1 MADPWTILRRRD
13 IYWRQNRRTRWYG
26 RSGESLRT
34 LAQDDIGSKVTIYHG
49 HDKNWCRLQ
58 SMYSSVIHKGHSFK
72 IHKIMQNMHG
82 GRKLKSR
89 GSSFDWRDDLKNLFA
104 IHFGGIWFRLCG
116 CTKHKHIIMG
126 PGAKV
131 PNDTSWSTNA
141 NLHNLPTWEYGL
153 SCGYYWGWVAES
165 TSKRAAAFNSRSP
178 TSEIVQHIS
187 ECISIFNWD
196 CNGLRVLLRLLD
208 RERPWKHKMFIIV

>member
-1 MADPWTILRRRD
+1 M
-13 IYWRQNRRTRWYG
+13 
-26 RSGESLRT
+26 SS
-34 LAQDDIGSKVTIYHG
+34 SV
-49 HDKNWCRLQ
+49 
-58 SMYSSVIHKGHSFK
+58 YSSVIHKGHSFK

-126 PGAKV
+126 TGAKV
-131 PNDTSWSTNA
+131 PNDTAWSTTA

-165 TSKRAAAFNSRSP
+165 TSKRAAAHIQFPFTHIRNSSTHFRMHF
-178 TSEIVQHIS
+178 HIQL
-187 ECISIFNWD
+187 
-196 CNGLRVLLRLLD
+196 GLQWIESSSSSVGQGTAM
-208 RERPWKHKMFIIV
+208 ERPWKHKMFIIV

>member
-1 MADPWTILRRRD
+1 
-13 IYWRQNRRTRWYG
+13 
-26 RSGESLRT
+26 
-34 LAQDDIGSKVTIYHG
+34 
-49 HDKNWCRLQ
+49 
-58 SMYSSVIHKGHSFK
+58 MYSSVIYKGPNFK

-126 PGAKV
+126 TGAKV
-131 PNDTSWSTNA
+131 PNDTAWSTNA

-165 TSKRAAAFNSRSP
+165 TSKRAAAAHIQFPFTHIRNSSTHFRMHFHIQLGLQWIESSSSSVGQGTTMEAQNVYYRLRSWICSYILNYS
-178 TSEIVQHIS
+178 T
-187 ECISIFNWD
+187 F
-196 CNGLRVLLRLLD
+196 
-208 RERPWKHKMFIIV
+208 

>member
-1 MADPWTILRRRD
+1 MST
-13 IYWRQNRRTRWYG
+13 
-26 RSGESLRT
+26 S
-34 LAQDDIGSKVTIYHG
+34 V
-49 HDKNWCRLQ
+49 
-58 SMYSSVIHKGHSFK
+58 YSSVIHKGHSFK
-72 IHKIMQNMHG
+72 IHKIMQNMYG

-131 PNDTSWSTNA
+131 PNDTAWSTTA

-165 TSKRAAAFNSRSP
+165 TSKRAAAAAHIQFPFTHIRNSSTHFRMHFHIQLGLQWIESSSSSVGQGTTKEAQNVYYRLRSWICSYILNYS
-178 TSEIVQHIS
+178 T
-187 ECISIFNWD
+187 F
-196 CNGLRVLLRLLD
+196 
-208 RERPWKHKMFIIV
+208 